1 MTIGHGIGLLL
12 IGLVTSFLVLWGLLK
27 AQEIFDKQRE
37 KDENT
42 TTRDY

>member
-1 MTIGHGIGLLL
+1 MTIGHGIGLLV

>member
-12 IGLVTSFLVLWGLLK
+12 IGLVTSFLVLSGLFK
-27 AQEIFDKQRE
+27 GQEIFDKQRE